1 MGQMSERRTW
11 IQRFLF
17 ASLQPL
23 ENAHFWFALSL
34 TYSCKASLQSALAL
48 LAVVSSVLS
57 SPGSSSSR
65 VSNCFV
71 FLKP

>member
-23 ENAHFWFALSL
+23 ENAHFWFVLSL
-34 TYSCKASLQSALAL
+34 T
-48 LAVVSSVLS
+48 
-57 SPGSSSSR
+57 
-65 VSNCFV
+65 
-71 FLKP
+71 